1 MRVAHRWYAR
11 TWAQFLPVILI
22 SAALFGVSDA
32 VSQSG
37 CVYVDERGEMVAK
50 ATLRDVPSRFRT
62 QAVCQDKQPQTIP
75 SAADVSLRGGERD
88 ESFVTDIGRMDV
100 RWPRNIERCFSK
112 NPSRAIAE
120 AASAA
125 NRAVKSGRFGA
136 ALKYGKRDWSLV
148 FIDRASAVSQF
159 PMALSL
165 GGHPGFMVPP
175 NQIYI
180 VTDYISPQCTPEG
193 DADAR
198 LIQVLLHEMGHVLEY
213 TLLGSSNVPSDRK
226 RAEGFA
232 AWFEGY
238 SSRYASAIP
247 PGTVKNFYRGMVRD
261 QSSVGD
267 GSFSGSGE
275 DYAIA
280 SLEFEAV
287 VARKGV
293 AGLMDVYAKMTE
305 ENCSFYEALS
315 KKFGWDARTL
325 AREVKSLSSSET
337 R

>member
-1 MRVAHRWYAR
+1 MRAATSVLVGSFR
-11 TWAQFLPVILI
+11 TTLHVLGTAVVSCFVVDATAQ
-22 SAALFGVSDA
+22 SR
-32 VSQSG
+32 
-37 CVYVDERGEMVAK
+37 CVYIDERGHMVAQ
-50 ATLRDVPSRFRT
+50 ATLRDVPPRFRA
-62 QAVCQDKQPQTIP
+62 QAACEDKQPQYIP
-75 SAADVSLRGGERD
+75 NAADVSLRGGERS

-100 RWPRNIERCFSK
+100 RWPRQIERCFTK

-125 NRAVKSGRFGA
+125 NRALKSGRFGA
-136 ALKYGKRDWSLV
+136 SLKYGKKDWSLV

-180 VTDYISPQCTPEG
+180 VTDYISPNCAPEG
-193 DADAR
+193 DVDSK

-213 TLLGSSNVPSDRK
+213 TLLGSSNVSPDRK

-238 SSRYASAIP
+238 SSKYASGISQGA
-247 PGTVKNFYRGMVRD
+247 VKNFYRGMVRD
-261 QSSVGD
+261 QSRVG
-267 GSFSGSGE
+267 GSSFSGSGE

-293 AGLMDVYAKMTE
+293 AGLMDVYATMSAD
-305 ENCSFYEALS
+305 NCSFYEALS
-315 KKFGWDARTL
+315 KKFGWDKRAL
-325 AREVKSLSSSET
+325 AREVKNLNPS
-337 R
+337 

>member
-1 MRVAHRWYAR
+1 MRAACRWNLRKVFRAVR
-11 TWAQFLPVILI
+11 GALIATAIL
-22 SAALFGVSDA
+22 GVSDA
-32 VSQSG
+32 ASQSG
-37 CVYVDERGEMVAK
+37 CVYVDEQGNMVAK
-50 ATLRDVPSRFRT
+50 ATMREVPARFRPQT
-62 QAVCQDKQPQTIP
+62 VCQDKQPQNIP
-75 SAADVSLRGGERD
+75 QAADVAIRGGERN

-100 RWPRNIERCFSK
+100 RWPRAIERCFSK

-125 NRAVKSGRFGA
+125 NRALKSGRFGA

-180 VTDYISPQCTPEG
+180 VTDYISPSCTADE
-193 DADAR
+193 ASDAR

-213 TLLGSSNVPSDRK
+213 TLLGSTTISLDRK

-238 SSRYASAIP
+238 SSKYASGIP
-247 PGTVKNFYRGMVRD
+247 QGAVKKFYRDMVRD
-261 QSSVGD
+261 QSGVGAS
-267 GSFSGSGE
+267 SFSGTGE

-293 AGLMDVYAKMTE
+293 SGLMDVYATMSSDH
-305 ENCSFYEALS
+305 CSFYEALS
-315 KKFGWDARTL
+315 RKFGWDTRTL
-325 AREVKSLSSSET
+325 AREVKNLNPS
-337 R
+337 